1 MRLFPNENT
10 GKGWDQ
16 NVISNFPS
24 CFFWLCLCNCR
35 CQFNRI
41 NCNGLFELHFGVQV
55 MQRNYEVLLGNIAYD
70 YIIGL
75 GGYFIRNEVGI
86 V

>member
-1 MRLFPNENT
+1 
-10 GKGWDQ
+10 
-16 NVISNFPS
+16 
-24 CFFWLCLCNCR
+24 
-35 CQFNRI
+35 
-41 NCNGLFELHFGVQV
+41 

-75 GGYFIRNEVGI
+75 GGYYIRNEVGI